1 MKRNFWKKTAAFTL
15 ALTLAAGALP
25 ANTAMQDLF
34 GGAVITAH
42 AEVTAS
48 GFCGAETNEGGAES
62 VAWSLDDSGVLT
74 ISGTGDMADYDFDYD
89 FDFGAWQGQKAPWD
103 AYAAVITSVIIESGV
118 TSIGEQAFKG
128 CTQLTSVTIPDRVT
142 SIGEQAFSSC
152 TNLTSVTIPDSVTSI
167 SDNAFYA
174 CTSLASVTIPD
185 SVTSIGDKAFYD
197 CTSLTSVTIP
207 GSVTSIGDN
216 AFYDCT
222 SLSTVTIPD
231 SVTSIGNAAFY
242 KCAALD
248 TVIVKGTTPPALLEL
263 VFFYTDHNIK
273 IYVPAA
279 SVEEYKKAKNWKEYA
294 DRIESKVESGNC
306 GAQGDNVKWELDLV
320 TGVLTISGTGAMA
333 DYVEQAPPWYVFKG
347 DITSVE
353 IKSGVTSIGES
364 AFYNCTSLTSV
375 TIPDSVTSIGE
386 SAFYNC
392 TSLTSVTIPDSV
404 TSIGTSAFDG
414 CSSLTYVNI
423 PNSVTSIGDGVFQG
437 CRSLTSVTIPYSVT
451 SIGGF
456 AFLACSSMTSVTIP
470 DSVTSIG
477 ESAFY
482 NCTSLTSV
490 TIPKSVKSI
499 GDSAFAR
506 CVNLTSVVIPES
518 VTSIGIRAFYKCAAL
533 DTVIVK
539 GTTPPALSMN
549 VFNETAIDLKIF
561 VPAANVEDYK
571 TAENWSAYADRIESK
586 VESGN
591 CGAQGDNV
599 KWELDLVTGV
609 LTISGEG
616 AMADYEEQTAP
627 WYAFNKDITSAEI
640 KSGVTSI
647 GASAFKGCTDLES
660 VIISEGLKSIGAYAF
675 NTCVKLKSVTLPDG
689 LESIEEGAFY
699 YCNQLPAISI
709 PSGVKSIGRAAF
721 ETYSLKE
728 AAVKAETP
736 PELEGSLFSDYA
748 IKAIYVPAASV
759 DDYKSDAKWSAYA
772 DKISSYELADGQY
785 KQSAS
790 KDGTYY
796 TRFVYSV
803 PKAQFAGKSK
813 AKFTATYDGK
823 DYTYETTSYYTGVIS
838 NGIEYTAASADSALF
853 VVTIS
858 SGSYIYNDLTCTLDF
873 E

>member
-1 MKRNFWKKTAAFTL
+1 MKRNFWKKTAAGLL
-15 ALTLAAGALP
+15 ALTLVTGALP
-25 ANTAMQDLF
+25 ANAPVQDLF
-34 GGAVITAH
+34 SGVVLTAH

-74 ISGTGDMADYDFDYD
+74 ISGTGDMADYDFD

-167 SDNAFYA
+167 GDNAFYA

-222 SLSTVTIPD
+222 RLSTVTIPD

-279 SVEEYKKAKNWKEYA
+279 SV
-294 DRIESKVESGNC
+294 D
-306 GAQGDNVKWELDLV
+306 
-320 TGVLTISGTGAMA
+320 
-333 DYVEQAPPWYVFKG
+333 
-347 DITSVE
+347 
-353 IKSGVTSIGES
+353 
-364 AFYNCTSLTSV
+364 
-375 TIPDSVTSIGE
+375 
-386 SAFYNC
+386 
-392 TSLTSVTIPDSV
+392 
-404 TSIGTSAFDG
+404 
-414 CSSLTYVNI
+414 
-423 PNSVTSIGDGVFQG
+423 
-437 CRSLTSVTIPYSVT
+437 
-451 SIGGF
+451 
-456 AFLACSSMTSVTIP
+456 
-470 DSVTSIG
+470 
-477 ESAFY
+477 
-482 NCTSLTSV
+482 
-490 TIPKSVKSI
+490 
-499 GDSAFAR
+499 
-506 CVNLTSVVIPES
+506 
-518 VTSIGIRAFYKCAAL
+518 
-533 DTVIVK
+533 
-539 GTTPPALSMN
+539 
-549 VFNETAIDLKIF
+549 
-561 VPAANVEDYK
+561 DYK
-571 TAENWSAYADRIESK
+571 SDENWSAYADRIESK

-609 LTISGEG
+609 LTISGTG

-689 LESIEEGAFY
+689 LKSIGAYAFSTCVNLKSITLPNSLERIGASAFN

>member
-74 ISGTGDMADYDFDYD
+74 ISGTGDMADYDYDYD

-118 TSIGEQAFKG
+118 TSIGEQAF
-128 CTQLTSVTIPDRVT
+128 
-142 SIGEQAFSSC
+142 SSC
-152 TNLTSVTIPDSVTSI
+152 TSLT
-167 SDNAFYA
+167 
-174 CTSLASVTIPD
+174 SVTIPD

-279 SVEEYKKAKNWKEYA
+279 SV
-294 DRIESKVESGNC
+294 D
-306 GAQGDNVKWELDLV
+306 
-320 TGVLTISGTGAMA
+320 
-333 DYVEQAPPWYVFKG
+333 
-347 DITSVE
+347 
-353 IKSGVTSIGES
+353 
-364 AFYNCTSLTSV
+364 
-375 TIPDSVTSIGE
+375 
-386 SAFYNC
+386 
-392 TSLTSVTIPDSV
+392 
-404 TSIGTSAFDG
+404 
-414 CSSLTYVNI
+414 
-423 PNSVTSIGDGVFQG
+423 
-437 CRSLTSVTIPYSVT
+437 
-451 SIGGF
+451 
-456 AFLACSSMTSVTIP
+456 
-470 DSVTSIG
+470 
-477 ESAFY
+477 
-482 NCTSLTSV
+482 
-490 TIPKSVKSI
+490 
-499 GDSAFAR
+499 
-506 CVNLTSVVIPES
+506 
-518 VTSIGIRAFYKCAAL
+518 
-533 DTVIVK
+533 
-539 GTTPPALSMN
+539 
-549 VFNETAIDLKIF
+549 
-561 VPAANVEDYK
+561 DYK
-571 TAENWSAYADRIESK
+571 SDENWSAYADRIESK

-772 DKISSYELADGQY
+772 DKISSYELAR
-785 KQSAS
+785 QSS
-790 KDGTYY
+790 
-796 TRFVYSV
+796 
-803 PKAQFAGKSK
+803 PQPM
-813 AKFTATYDGK
+813 TARITPMK
-823 DYTYETTSYYTGVIS
+823 PPAITP
-838 NGIEYTAASADSALF
+838 A
-853 VVTIS
+853 
-858 SGSYIYNDLTCTLDF
+858 
-873 E
+873 